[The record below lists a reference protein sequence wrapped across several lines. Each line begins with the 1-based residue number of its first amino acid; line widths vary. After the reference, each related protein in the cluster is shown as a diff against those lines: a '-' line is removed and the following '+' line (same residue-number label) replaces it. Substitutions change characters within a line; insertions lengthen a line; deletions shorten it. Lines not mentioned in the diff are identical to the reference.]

1 MAMTGGIGY
10 EIDQLTKL
18 GVPELMRRQSVDPQL
33 KYALAL
39 QEATKMVEAAARER
53 DMAQQMPMPADVVG
67 QMETSL
73 AKRLAPGVQ
82 QQGQRSMQMQNRA
95 AMGLPGQAAPNLA
108 RMANGGIV
116 GYQDGGDVMGPPEPN
131 LYQRMGQ
138 GLKNYGANAQE
149 SMGILKAVKA
159 GIGVPY
165 EERSAVMKQVRDEIA
180 AQNQNRDPNFI
191 ERMGQKLMNAGLNVE
206 ESKAI
211 LKKFYNTFGK
221 TYEEMSNGMAMGG
234 IVGYKKGGGIDID
247 ALLDS
252 LMMAESGGNPRAVSN
267 AGAEG
272 AYQIMPAT
280 AAQPGFGVSPME
292 GSRFDPEASRK
303 FAKQYLQAMLDRYNG
318 DVEAALVAYNAGPG
332 NADKFVAAG
341 KDYDVLPMAMQTKPY
356 VSKIMGQV
364 EREDR
369 RRDFQM
375 GGGRTISTTA
385 PESYTERQRRETK
398 ERADR
403 ALASRFATV
412 PEETKSELYEPNIE
426 DAASVADAMSD
437 LLGGQW
443 DGTPMNM
450 GERDP
455 RFSDPANYLRDMG
468 AKQEDDNRTRFAQA
482 FPRAEQAVADY
493 AEDKKLGGLGAL
505 RTVGRL
511 QENRRNAFS
520 QAFPNAAQAA
530 ADYAADKEMG
540 GIGAL
545 RVAGR
550 LQEQREANEMA
561 EASRVLN
568 YLKQQAQMQQM
579 LEDIDPAADVQ
590 GFNEGGGVTGFLR
603 NLIAPERESLEGVDL
618 TEGEIMDVG
627 MSPSDIIEPFKN
639 DPVGAAANL
648 ILAAYGSR
656 IILQGAPK
664 VLGPIVTKYGAP
676 ALQRAK
682 ELAAKAVTTPKM
694 SGPGSAVRGPKG
706 KMMSAEKAR
715 EAGVPLNR
723 QFSPGRTAV
732 TGALGAKVA
741 DALIGEEPSV
751 APTDVTVPTE
761 ADIFRR
767 DAPAGFVRAIDANE
781 GEQAALRDMFPD
793 APEMTAEERTAERAR
808 IARGGGDRPTRRGA
822 GLAGL
827 LDQAKPYASTAASIA
842 QILGRGAGA
851 SKGFEGAKFVE
862 ESAKLRA
869 AEQARQDRKEALE
882 AELGVRREQIAATQA
897 AAQAAAAARLNQ
909 EQMRQLSDFL
919 TSDAYT
925 DAQLQKAKE
934 LGTTISDP
942 RVTQALEPM
951 VRDFINRVRGGV
963 GGMGGLESM
972 SGLPEGVTVTRVN

>member
-116 GYQDGGDVMGPPEPN
+116 GYQDGGDVEGKSAQAPMMGGEN
-131 LYQRMGQ
+131 QRRAPY
-138 GLKNYGANAQE
+138 LDPALEKFLIELEALNAQKDAAFPQE
-149 SMGILKAVKA
+149 KDLFDQKIQDLIETTSPRVKRLA
-159 GIGVPY
+159 SD
-165 EERSAVMKQVRDEIA
+165 SA
-180 AQNQNRDPNFI
+180 F
-191 ERMGQKLMNAGLNVE
+191 GLP
-206 ESKAI
+206 
-211 LKKFYNTFGK
+211 KK
-221 TYEEMSNGMAMGG
+221 SGMAAGG

-272 AYQIMPAT
+272 AYQIMPTT

-356 VSKIMGQV
+356 VERVMGEMPQADAGTKIDVRPGESYSQA
-364 EREDR
+364 R
-369 RRDFQM
+369 RRTDQ
-375 GGGRTISTTA
+375 
-385 PESYTERQRRETK
+385 
-398 ERADR
+398 ERANR
-403 ALASRFATV
+403 ALAARYATV
-412 PEETKSELYEPNIE
+412 PEKQETEMYEPNLG
-426 DAASVADAMSD
+426 DALAVAEAQTK
-437 LLGGQW
+437 LRGG
-443 DGTPMNM
+443 PEMNM

-520 QAFPNAAQAA
+520 QAFPKAAQAA

-590 GFNEGGGVTGFLR
+590 GFKDGGGVTGFLR
-603 NLIAPERESLEGVDL
+603 DLIAPERESLEGVDL
-618 TEGEIMDVG
+618 SVVSEENPLAEAGTPPSVDTIANTILSAVG
-627 MSPSDIIEPFKN
+627 GGALIKGGVKVLSPLVQKYGPAAVQRARDLAIRATTKPNPAATPRAGDAPGQIRQGVVQPTQGVRIPKGQPGAGRMQAGPPGRVV
-639 DPVGAAANL
+639 DPLRMGVGA
-648 ILAAYGSR
+648 
-656 IILQGAPK
+656 
-664 VLGPIVTKYGAP
+664 
-676 ALQRAK
+676 
-682 ELAAKAVTTPKM
+682 
-694 SGPGSAVRGPKG
+694 
-706 KMMSAEKAR
+706 
-715 EAGVPLNR
+715 
-723 QFSPGRTAV
+723 
-732 TGALGAKVA
+732 ALGAKAVGSFM
-741 DALIGEEPSV
+741 DEEFPV

-767 DAPAGFVRAIDANE
+767 DAPAALVSAIDANE
-781 GEQAALRDMFPD
+781 GEQAALRAMFPD

-808 IARGGGDRPTRRGA
+808 IARGGGDRTTRRGA

-827 LDQAKPYASTAASIA
+827 LEQAKPYASTAASIA

-951 VRDFINRVRGGV
+951 VREFINRVRGGV
-963 GGMGGLESM
+963 GGMGGLEAQ
-972 SGLPEGVTVTRVN
+972 SGLSAEQKASLQAFLAS

>member
-116 GYQDGGDVMGPPEPN
+116 GYADGGDVMGPPEPN

-149 SMGILKAVKA
+149 SMDILRAAKA
-159 GIGVPY
+159 GVGVPY
-165 EERSAVMKQVRDEIA
+165 EERSAAIQQVRDEIE
-180 AQNQNRDPNFI
+180 AQKQNRDPNFI

-206 ESKAI
+206 ESKSI

-252 LMMAESGGNPRAVSN
+252 LMMAESGGNPRAVSE

-272 AYQIMPAT
+272 AYQIMPTT

-579 LEDIDPAADVQ
+579 LEDIDPAAADVQ
-590 GFNEGGGVTGFLR
+590 GFNEGGFLSNLQQKVYDATKGFMPDPGE
-603 NLIAPERESLEGVDL
+603 LIGGQLDAAEE
-618 TEGEIMDVG
+618 
-627 MSPSDIIEPFKN
+627 
-639 DPVGAAANL
+639 DPLNYAANATLALYGGPAL
-648 ILAAYGSR
+648 IRG
-656 IILQGAPK
+656 GATL
-664 VLGPIVTKYGAP
+664 LGPIITKYGTKYGP
-676 ALQRAK
+676 AVLQRAK
-682 ELAAKAVTTPKM
+682 ELAQKLYTKPNPAVKQGQGFTMRP
-694 SGPGSAVRGPKG
+694 PGAPTRSFDPTRTVAV
-706 KMMSAEKAR
+706 
-715 EAGVPLNR
+715 
-723 QFSPGRTAV
+723 
-732 TGALGAKVA
+732 GAAGAKVA
-741 DALIGEEPSV
+741 DALIDEEFPV
-751 APTDVTVPTE
+751 APTNVTVPTRAE
-761 ADIFRR
+761 AFRQTPLGNVMEVQNMME
-767 DAPAGFVRAIDANE
+767 DMYGPAPKQQRAPKKGI
-781 GEQAALRDMFPD
+781 
-793 APEMTAEERTAERAR
+793 
-808 IARGGGDRPTRRGA
+808 
-822 GLAGL
+822 AGL

-862 ESAKLRA
+862 ESARLRA

-909 EQMRQLSDFL
+909 EQMDQLTRFL
-919 TSDAYT
+919 TGEQYSTA
-925 DAQLQKAKE
+925 ALQKAKE
-934 LGTTISDP
+934 LGVDVSDP
-942 RVTQALEPM
+942 RVTQALEPL
-951 VRDFINRVRGGV
+951 VRNFINLLKQSV

>member
-579 LEDIDPAADVQ
+579 LEDIDPAAADVQ
-590 GFNEGGGVTGFLR
+590 GFNEGGFLSNLQQKVYDATKGFMPDPGE
-603 NLIAPERESLEGVDL
+603 LIGGQLDAAEE
-618 TEGEIMDVG
+618 
-627 MSPSDIIEPFKN
+627 
-639 DPVGAAANL
+639 DPLNYAANATLALYGGPAL
-648 ILAAYGSR
+648 IRG
-656 IILQGAPK
+656 GATL
-664 VLGPIVTKYGAP
+664 LGPIITKYGTKYGP
-676 ALQRAK
+676 AVLQRAK
-682 ELAAKAVTTPKM
+682 ELAQKLYTKPNPAVKQGQGFTMRPPGAPTRSFDPTRTVAVGAAGAKAI
-694 SGPGSAVRGPKG
+694 
-706 KMMSAEKAR
+706 
-715 EAGVPLNR
+715 
-723 QFSPGRTAV
+723 
-732 TGALGAKVA
+732 
-741 DALIGEEPSV
+741 DAYMGGEETEE
-751 APTDVTVPTE
+751 AAALTE

-793 APEMTAEERTAERAR
+793 APEMTAQQRTDERAR
-808 IARGGGDRPTRRGA
+808 VARGGGDRPAQRSA
-822 GLAGL
+822 GLSGL
-827 LDQAKPYASTAASIA
+827 LEQAKPYASTAASIA

-862 ESAKLRA
+862 ESARLRA

-909 EQMRQLSDFL
+909 EQMDQLTRFL
-919 TSDAYT
+919 TGEQYSTA
-925 DAQLQKAKE
+925 ALQKAKE
-934 LGTTISDP
+934 LGVDVSDP
-942 RVTQALEPM
+942 RVTQALEPL
-951 VRDFINRVRGGV
+951 VRNFINLLKQSV

>member
-116 GYQDGGDVMGPPEPN
+116 GYQDGGDVEGKSAQAPMMGGEN
-131 LYQRMGQ
+131 QRRAPY
-138 GLKNYGANAQE
+138 LDPALEKFLIELEALNAQKDAAFPQEKDLFDQKIQDLIDTTSPRVKRLASE
-149 SMGILKAVKA
+149 SA
-159 GIGVPY
+159 
-165 EERSAVMKQVRDEIA
+165 
-180 AQNQNRDPNFI
+180 F
-191 ERMGQKLMNAGLNVE
+191 GLP
-206 ESKAI
+206 
-211 LKKFYNTFGK
+211 KK
-221 TYEEMSNGMAMGG
+221 SGMAMGG

-590 GFNEGGGVTGFLR
+590 GFNEGGFLSNLQQKVYDATKGFMPDPGE
-603 NLIAPERESLEGVDL
+603 LIGGQLDAAEE
-618 TEGEIMDVG
+618 
-627 MSPSDIIEPFKN
+627 
-639 DPVGAAANL
+639 DPLNYAANATLALYGGPAL
-648 ILAAYGSR
+648 IRG
-656 IILQGAPK
+656 GATL
-664 VLGPIVTKYGAP
+664 LGPIITKYGTKYGP
-676 ALQRAK
+676 AVLQRAK
-682 ELAAKAVTTPKM
+682 ELAQKLYTKPNPAVKQGQGFTMRP
-694 SGPGSAVRGPKG
+694 PGAPTRSFDPT
-706 KMMSAEKAR
+706 
-715 EAGVPLNR
+715 
-723 QFSPGRTAV
+723 RTAV

-741 DALIGEEPSV
+741 DALIDEEFPV
-751 APTDVTVPTE
+751 APTNVTVPTRAE
-761 ADIFRR
+761 AFRQTPLGNVMEVQNMME
-767 DAPAGFVRAIDANE
+767 DMYGPASKQQPAPKKGI
-781 GEQAALRDMFPD
+781 
-793 APEMTAEERTAERAR
+793 
-808 IARGGGDRPTRRGA
+808 
-822 GLAGL
+822 AGL
-827 LDQAKPYASTAASIA
+827 LEQAKPYASTAASIA

-862 ESAKLRA
+862 ESARLRA

-909 EQMRQLSDFL
+909 EQMDQLTRFL
-919 TSDAYT
+919 TGEQYSTA
-925 DAQLQKAKE
+925 ALQKAKE
-934 LGTTISDP
+934 LGVDVSDP
-942 RVTQALEPM
+942 RVTQALEPL
-951 VRDFINRVRGGV
+951 VRNFINLLKQSV